1 MLGNPFTISGNMY
14 LFVPGLLLG
23 VIPTKQIEDGLNSLV
38 YNFPLCLYDVTGLMN
53 IQGGLSRDYIRKCM
67 GRFITQNC

>member
-1 MLGNPFTISGNMY
+1 MLGNPFSIKGNMY
-14 LFVPGLLLG
+14 LFVCGLLLG
-23 VIPTKQIEDGLNSLV
+23 VIPTKQIGDGLNYWFTISHCV
-38 YNFPLCLYDVTGLMN
+38 YDVTGLMN

>member
-1 MLGNPFTISGNMY
+1 MY
-14 LFVPGLLLG
+14 LYEPGLLLG
-23 VIPTKQIEDGLNSLV
+23 VIPTKQIVDGLISFV
-38 YNFPLCLYDVTGLMN
+38 YDVTLMN